1 MAEVV
6 QFERRTRR
14 NEDLVQALESALV
27 EARAGRCRSGVIA
40 LMNEHG
46 KERAVPVGTY
56 KTDRGALSQLGFRL
70 QAMAA
75 IDSGFG

>member
-6 QFERRTRR
+6 PFERRTMR
-14 NEDLVQALESALV
+14 NDALVLALESALV

-40 LMNEHG
+40 LMNKHG
-46 KERAVPVGTY
+46 KERAVTAGAY
-56 KTDRGALSQLGFRL
+56 RTDRGALSQLGFRL

-75 IDSGFG
+75 ADSGFG